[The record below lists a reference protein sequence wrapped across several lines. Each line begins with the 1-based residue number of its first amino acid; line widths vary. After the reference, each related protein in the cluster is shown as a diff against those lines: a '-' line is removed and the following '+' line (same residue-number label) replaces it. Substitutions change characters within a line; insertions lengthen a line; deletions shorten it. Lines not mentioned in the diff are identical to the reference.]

1 MSSENALKENAVEMC
16 LLFDF
21 YGAML
26 TLRQQEIFDLYY
38 NDDLSLSEISEQ
50 MQISRQAVRD
60 SVTRSKNL
68 MIGFEQRLGLVRRFQ
83 ENSEAFQRI
92 HTIASE
98 LLELNRSEKRSAE
111 FDLRLAEIYR
121 LTCNV
126 SGLA

>member
-1 MSSENALKENAVEMC
+1 MSSENALKENAVEVC

-26 TLRQQEIFDLYY
+26 TQRQQEIFDLYY

>member
-26 TLRQQEIFDLYY
+26 TQRQQEIFDLYY

-98 LLELNRSEKRSAE
+98 LLELNRSEKHSAE

>member
-26 TLRQQEIFDLYY
+26 TQRQQEIFDLYY

-68 MIGFEQRLGLVRRFQ
+68 MISFEQRLGLVRRFQ

>member
-26 TLRQQEIFDLYY
+26 TQRQQEIFDLYY
-38 NDDLSLSEISEQ
+38 NDDLSLSEITEQ

>member
-26 TLRQQEIFDLYY
+26 TQRQQEIFDLYY

-68 MIGFEQRLGLVRRFQ
+68 MIGFKQRLGLVRRFQ

>member
-16 LLFDF
+16 VLFDF

-26 TLRQQEIFDLYY
+26 TQRQQEIFDLYY

>member
-26 TLRQQEIFDLYY
+26 TQRQQEIFDLYY

-68 MIGFEQRLGLVRRFQ
+68 MIGFEQRLGLVR
-83 ENSEAFQRI
+83 
-92 HTIASE
+92 
-98 LLELNRSEKRSAE
+98 
-111 FDLRLAEIYR
+111 
-121 LTCNV
+121 
-126 SGLA
+126 

>member
-1 MSSENALKENAVEMC
+1 
-16 LLFDF
+16 
-21 YGAML
+21 ML
-26 TLRQQEIFDLYY
+26 TQRQQEIFDLYY

>member
-26 TLRQQEIFDLYY
+26 TQRQQEIFDLYY

-126 SGLA
+126 SGLV

>member
-1 MSSENALKENAVEMC
+1 MFSENALKVNAVEMC

-26 TLRQQEIFDLYY
+26 TQRQQEIFDLYY

>member
-1 MSSENALKENAVEMC
+1 MSSENALKESAVEMC

-26 TLRQQEIFDLYY
+26 TQRQQEIFDLYY

>member
-21 YGAML
+21 SGAML
-26 TLRQQEIFDLYY
+26 TQRQQEIFDLYY

>member
-26 TLRQQEIFDLYY
+26 TQRQQEIFDLYY

-121 LTCNV
+121 LTCYV

>member
-1 MSSENALKENAVEMC
+1 MSSENALKEIAVEMC

-26 TLRQQEIFDLYY
+26 TQRQQEIFDLYY

>member
-26 TLRQQEIFDLYY
+26 TQRQQEIFDLYY
-38 NDDLSLSEISEQ
+38 NDVLSLSEISEQ

>member
-26 TLRQQEIFDLYY
+26 TQRQQEIFDLYY

-111 FDLRLAEIYR
+111 FFLRLAEIYR

>member
-21 YGAML
+21 FGAML
-26 TLRQQEIFDLYY
+26 TQRQQEIFDLYY

>member
-26 TLRQQEIFDLYY
+26 TQRQQEIFDLYY

-111 FDLRLAEIYR
+111 FDFRLAEIYR

>member
-1 MSSENALKENAVEMC
+1 MEKNLNVSI
-16 LLFDF
+16 LLDF

-26 TLRQQEIFDLYY
+26 TQRQQEIFDLYY

>member
-26 TLRQQEIFDLYY
+26 TQRQQEIFDLYY

-83 ENSEAFQRI
+83 KNSEAFQRI

>member
-26 TLRQQEIFDLYY
+26 TQRQQEIFDLYY
-38 NDDLSLSEISEQ
+38 NDDLSLSEISKQ

>member
-26 TLRQQEIFDLYY
+26 TQRQQEIFDLYY